1 MRKTKTYLSVEKT
14 VNLTLFIS
22 LAITLSLFDNLLP
35 INFIIPG
42 MKLGLANL
50 VIVLLLP
57 YYRFHELVM
66 IQVLRVTITAFILGL
81 FSIYFFSLSGAL
93 FALGLMYGSRWIFKT
108 KITYYTVSMI
118 GAIGHN
124 AGQICFAIIYF
135 RTPELVYYL
144 PFLVLFGSI
153 TGFFLGH
160 VITMI
165 APLIEGRFNVK
176 NI

>member
-22 LAITLSLFDNLLP
+22 LAITLSLFDNLIP
-35 INFIIPG
+35 VNFIVPG

-57 YYRFHELVM
+57 YYRLRDLIL

-81 FSIYFFSLSGAL
+81 FSIYFFSLSGAIV
-93 FALGLMYGSRWIFKT
+93 ALILMYFARRIFKT
-108 KITYYTVSMI
+108 KISYYTISMI

-124 AGQICFAIIYF
+124 FGQICFAIIYF
-135 RTPELVYYL
+135 RTPQLIYYL

-160 VITMI
+160 VITKI
-165 APLIEGRFNVK
+165 AKVVEGRFNVESR
-176 NI
+176 